1 MLRLILPPNL
11 PAAATRDAIPVRIE
25 LTLTSAPPVEL
36 LPALAVLQRL
46 CGTPKPPPFVQLT
59 RGQLQELVTAAK
71 GRPVFF
77 FADNPRTALL
87 WIGSH
92 LREVSDHLRGAPPP
106 AAPPAATPAAAPS
119 VPRSPAPVSSPQSRP
134 IEVPR
139 SRGVPVTGS
148 SIRPRFQATGT
159 VRPRPAEDNAPL
171 QVDGSENFLSV
182 QLPSREHSTYAAAL
196 EWVKGN
202 GFLLE
207 PSNRRWWLRDRHK
220 VLNLLASDR
229 GRLEREFRA
238 SFSDNFERNTAH
250 LSFAGIECAAEE
262 TSDGFA
268 VTLGLSAGKVSEE
281 KLLQAAAAG
290 RGYLEDG
297 KQIYLLAPDK
307 LAVLA
312 KAQRA
317 LAGHP
322 GAPVVPRRTH
332 RVSYARLSEA
342 EDVLA
347 EAAPGFQPPERWRAR
362 SEALRN
368 LSKLAPAPLPADFE
382 ARLRPYQRLGAAW
395 LWHLT
400 QNGLGGILADE
411 MGLGKTIQ
419 AIGLLLATHAPGT
432 KRPLPSLVVC
442 PASLV
447 ENWLRELARF
457 APALRAQRHHGNT
470 RWDANS
476 SCDVVVTS
484 YGMLARERETFADS
498 DFRCLICDEAQHAK
512 NRRTLN
518 AQSLRS
524 LHAEARVML
533 TGTPVEN
540 SIEDLRSLFDILM
553 PGLVDPLPPGTRGDD
568 KAWFDERMRAK
579 TAPYLLRR
587 TKQAVAPELPPK
599 IEQVVYCEMSAAQA
613 RLYREVQESS
623 ERALIDLESSGAS
636 EGALRLATLTQLLR
650 LRQVCC
656 DPRLLPEGLAQGRE
670 ADSAKLAVFRELIE
684 EAIDDG
690 HRVLV
695 FSQFT
700 SLLGLL
706 RQELDREEIRH
717 CYLDGSMAAP
727 ARQTQVDAFQS
738 DDSIPLF
745 LISLKAG
752 GTGLN
757 LTGADTVIHLDPW
770 WNPAVE
776 AQATDRAHRI
786 GQTRTVT
793 SYKLICS
800 GSVEEKVLQLQETK
814 RALLADVFEASD
826 AATAKLSLSDL
837 KALLAD

>member
-1 MLRLILPPNL
+1 MG
-11 PAAATRDAIPVRIE
+11 E
-25 LTLTSAPPVEL
+25 
-36 LPALAVLQRL
+36 
-46 CGTPKPPPFVQLT
+46 
-59 RGQLQELVTAAK
+59 
-71 GRPVFF
+71 
-77 FADNPRTALL
+77 
-87 WIGSH
+87 
-92 LREVSDHLRGAPPP
+92 
-106 AAPPAATPAAAPS
+106 
-119 VPRSPAPVSSPQSRP
+119 
-134 IEVPR
+134 
-139 SRGVPVTGS
+139 
-148 SIRPRFQATGT
+148 
-159 VRPRPAEDNAPL
+159 
-171 QVDGSENFLSV
+171 
-182 QLPSREHSTYAAAL
+182 
-196 EWVKGN
+196 

-229 GRLEREFRA
+229 GHLEREFRA
-238 SFSDNFERNTAH
+238 AFSDNFDRNTAH
-250 LSFAGIECAAEE
+250 LQFADIECSAEE
-262 TSDGFA
+262 TSEGFA
-268 VTLGLSAGKVSEE
+268 VTLGLNAGKVSEE
-281 KLLQAAAAG
+281 KLLQAAATG

-322 GAPVVPRRTH
+322 SAPVVPRRTH

-368 LSKLAPAPLPADFE
+368 LSKLAPAPLPADFD
-382 ARLRPYQRLGAAW
+382 ALLRPYQRLGAAW

-400 QNGLGGILADE
+400 RNGLGGILADE

-419 AIGLLLATHAPGT
+419 AIGLLLATHTAAA
-432 KRPLPSLVVC
+432 KRSLPSLVVC

-457 APALRAQRHHGNT
+457 APALRAKRHHGNT
-470 RWDANS
+470 RWETAS
-476 SCDVVVTS
+476 PCEVVVTS
-484 YGMLARERETFADS
+484 YGMLARERDVFADI
-498 DFRCLICDEAQHAK
+498 DFNCLICDEAQHAK

-524 LHAEARVML
+524 LQAESRLML

-587 TKQAVAPELPPK
+587 TKTAVAPELPPK

-623 ERALIDLESSGAS
+623 ERALIDLEASGAS
-636 EGALRLATLTQLLR
+636 EGTLRLATLTQLLR

-656 DPRLLPEGLAQGRE
+656 DPRLLPEGMAAGRE
-670 ADSAKLAVFRELIE
+670 ADSTKLEVFHELIE

-706 RQELDREEIRH
+706 RQDLDAEETRY
-717 CYLDGSMAAP
+717 CYLDGSMTP
-727 ARQTQVDAFQS
+727 KARQAQVDVFQG
-738 DDSIPLF
+738 DETIPLF

-786 GQTRTVT
+786 GQTRAVT

-800 GSVEEKVLQLQETK
+800 GSVEEKVLQLQESK

-826 AATAKLSLSDL
+826 AATGKLSLDDL
-837 KALLAD
+837 KALLTP